1 MCSTDKVML
10 AKRGVQVICA
20 ACNTPNEDGRK
31 FCGQCGASLALSC
44 PACGTPNAPGVK
56 FCGECGN
63 ALVDGV
69 VAAGAPAPAV
79 RESAAAERRL
89 VSVLFVDLVGFT
101 AASEGR
107 DAEDTRELL
116 GRYFDVARTVIERYG
131 GTVEKFIGDAVM
143 AVWGAPVA
151 QEDDAERAVRAAID
165 LATAI
170 PELDPALRARA
181 GVLTGEAAVTLGAK
195 DQGMVAGDL
204 VNTASRIQSAAKPG
218 TVLTGETT
226 KRATEDTIAYED
238 AGLHEMKGKTE
249 PMQLWRALRV
259 VAGRGGSMRSAGLE
273 APFVGRNRE
282 LQLVKD
288 LFHASAEE
296 RRAQLVLVSGI
307 AGIGKSRL
315 AWEFEKYI
323 DGLASDSF
331 WHRGRCLSYGDGVAY
346 WALAEMVRMRCG
358 IAEDEDLASAGE
370 KLKRTLEE
378 HLPDTDER
386 RWVKPRIAH
395 LLGLEDGNPGDEEN
409 LFSAWRIFLERLAE
423 QHPTVLVFE
432 DVQWADAGLLDFIE
446 YLLDWSRN
454 QPLYVIALAR
464 PEFAEKRSTWAGK
477 RGFTQLYLEPLPPA
491 AMGELLTG
499 LVPGLPDDL
508 RERVLERAEGV
519 PLFAVETVRMLLDR
533 EMLTRDGDVY
543 RPTGPIEH
551 LEMPET
557 LHALVAARLDGLTG
571 EERRLVQDGS
581 VLGKTFTKQGL
592 SSLSGMDAAELE
604 PLLASLLR
612 KEVLSVQAD
621 PRSPERGQYAF
632 LQDIVKRVAY
642 ETLSRK
648 ERKARHLAT
657 AEFLL
662 TLPGSD
668 DDEIVE
674 VVAAHYIDALEAAPD
689 APDAGAIRDK
699 ARSMLVRAGERA
711 ASLAA
716 TAEAQRAF
724 ERAAD
729 LTDDAGVRAGLYER
743 AGTLARLG
751 GRADEAR
758 VSFERAIELF
768 DGLDATHASAR
779 VAARLAEAMWDL
791 GRLEDG
797 LERMNLSF
805 ELLAQEEPDAD
816 LASLAAQLGRFLF
829 FGGQAELGLQRIEAA
844 LEMAESL
851 ALPEVFAQALTTKG
865 ILLGSNRG
873 RPQESLALLRFALQ
887 TAIEHDKP
895 SAALRASYNL
905 ADQLAQ
911 LDRYSEAMDTVR
923 DGLAQSRRVGNRW
936 EMAFLGQ
943 IYPFFATGEW
953 DEALAMVAEL
963 PIDEWDQAREA
974 FSGVPFLQVT
984 VGAHRGTLEEARS
997 IVERLKTMGASA
1009 DVQELSSYRC
1019 AQARLQLTDG
1029 DHGQALDTAER
1040 ALSGNVDVGFAA
1052 EAVKEAFVVACEAAR
1067 ALGDDAKLTELL
1079 SGMEALPAGRRTR
1092 FLDAQILRFRARL
1105 AGAEDLLE
1113 AERGFSEAAALFREI
1128 GMPFYLAVVQL
1139 EHAEVLASSDREEEC
1154 RPLLAE
1160 ARETFEQLRAAPW
1173 LERVDALGVGA
1184 RTAA

>member
-1 MCSTDKVML
+1 M
-10 AKRGVQVICA
+10 
-20 ACNTPNEDGRK
+20 
-31 FCGQCGASLALSC
+31 
-44 PACGTPNAPGVK
+44 
-56 FCGECGN
+56 
-63 ALVDGV
+63 
-69 VAAGAPAPAV
+69 
-79 RESAAAERRL
+79 
-89 VSVLFVDLVGFT
+89 
-101 AASEGR
+101 
-107 DAEDTRELL
+107 
-116 GRYFDVARTVIERYG
+116 
-131 GTVEKFIGDAVM
+131 
-143 AVWGAPVA
+143 
-151 QEDDAERAVRAAID
+151 
-165 LATAI
+165 
-170 PELDPALRARA
+170 
-181 GVLTGEAAVTLGAK
+181 
-195 DQGMVAGDL
+195 
-204 VNTASRIQSAAKPG
+204 
-218 TVLTGETT
+218 
-226 KRATEDTIAYED
+226 
-238 AGLHEMKGKTE
+238 
-249 PMQLWRALRV
+249 
-259 VAGRGGSMRSAGLE
+259 
-273 APFVGRNRE
+273 
-282 LQLVKD
+282 
-288 LFHASAEE
+288 
-296 RRAQLVLVSGI
+296 
-307 AGIGKSRL
+307 
-315 AWEFEKYI
+315 
-323 DGLASDSF
+323 
-331 WHRGRCLSYGDGVAY
+331 
-346 WALAEMVRMRCG
+346 
-358 IAEDEDLASAGE
+358 
-370 KLKRTLEE
+370 
-378 HLPDTDER
+378 
-386 RWVKPRIAH
+386 KPRIAH

-519 PLFAVETVRMLLDR
+519 PLYAVETVRMLLDR

-557 LHALVAARLDGLTG
+557 LHALVAARLDGLTT
-571 EERRLVQDGS
+571 EERSLVQDGS

-592 SSLSGMDAAELE
+592 SSLTGMDAAELE
-604 PLLASLLR
+604 PILASLLR

-621 PRSPERGQYAF
+621 PLSPERGQYAF

-648 ERKARHLAT
+648 ERKAKHLAT

-689 APDAGAIRDK
+689 APDAG
-699 ARSMLVRAGERA
+699 RSGTRRVEMLVRAGERA

-729 LTDDAGVRAGLYER
+729 LTDDAARTGGAVRTRRHAGATR
-743 AGTLARLG
+743 GARG
-751 GRADEAR
+751 EEPGSA
-758 VSFERAIELF
+758 S
-768 DGLDATHASAR
+768 SAR
-779 VAARLAEAMWDL
+779 SSSTRDRTRRTRPPGSLPASPRSMWDL

-805 ELLAQEEPDAD
+805 ELLAQDEPDAD

-911 LDRYSEAMDTVR
+911 LDRYAEAMDTVR

-974 FSGVPFLQVT
+974 FSGVPFLQAT
-984 VGAHRGTLEEARS
+984 VGAHRGTLEEARR

-1019 AQARLQLTDG
+1019 AQARLQLADG

-1052 EAVKEAFVVACEAAR
+1052 EAVKEAFVVAGEAAL
-1067 ALGDDAKLTELL
+1067 ALGDDAKLDELL
-1079 SGMEALPAGRRTR
+1079 AGMEALPAGRRTR
-1092 FLDAQILRFRARL
+1092 FLEAQVARFRARL
-1105 AGAEDLLE
+1105 AGATTCWRPSEDS
-1113 AERGFSEAAALFREI
+1113 SEAAALFREI

-1139 EHAEVLASSDREEEC
+1139 EHAELLASSDREEEC